1 MIFYFNKLII
11 ALYDIVLFH
20 WLVSNDGTMWHYFR
34 TKIADSA
41 QPRKHSVVARPLS
54 GWGLHT
60 ILYTVMNTWYAGCH
74 SVWLISFLICCS
86 QPLLI
91 FMGIFRRSQHFWTS
105 NMAIGRK
112 LLGKKTNLTHVD
124 SSGRGLQAH
133 HKLGVWSDLP
143 SRDSYSIFINLQSD
157 LFLLK
162 FHITFKDQFGI
173 NFSKLAI
180 NSLQKIYMYN

>member
-1 MIFYFNKLII
+1 
-11 ALYDIVLFH
+11 
-20 WLVSNDGTMWHYFR
+20 MWHYFR

-91 FMGIFRRSQHFWTS
+91 FIGIFIRSQHFWTS

-112 LLGKKTNLTHVD
+112 LLGKKQPLPMWTAQEEVYRLTISLVYGVIFHPETFIP
-124 SSGRGLQAH
+124 SSSISRVICSCLNFTSHSRTSLA
-133 HKLGVWSDLP
+133 SISANLP
-143 SRDSYSIFINLQSD
+143 STAYKRFIC
-157 LFLLK
+157 
-162 FHITFKDQFGI
+162 ITKVPWT
-173 NFSKLAI
+173 LATM
-180 NSLQKIYMYN
+180 YMYN